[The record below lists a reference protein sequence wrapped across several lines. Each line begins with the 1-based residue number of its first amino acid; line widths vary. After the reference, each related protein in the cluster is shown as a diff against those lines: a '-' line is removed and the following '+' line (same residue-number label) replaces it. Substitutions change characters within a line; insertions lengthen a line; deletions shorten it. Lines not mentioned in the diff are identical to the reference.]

1 MTEAVD
7 LKRRSFL
14 LGRLAPAS
22 QAAGPPIAVIGPSC
36 LAFRGIAC
44 MSCRD
49 VCPVEA
55 VRFELAVG
63 GARPSDPDRRL
74 HRLRRL
80 CPILPCRCHTG
91 FRAGGHGMTGECH
104 ISSLVVHSRPD
115 RVPFIVECIGA
126 IAGAEVHGGEDIGK
140 LIVTLETETE
150 SQVVERINAIQLL
163 DGVLAATL
171 VFHHFEPVQERE

>member
-14 LGRLAPAS
+14 LGRLAAAS
-22 QAAGPPIAVIGPSC
+22 QAAGPPIAVIGPILSRLSGHRLHELPGC
-36 LAFRGIAC
+36 LSGGGR
-44 MSCRD
+44 
-49 VCPVEA
+49 A
-55 VRFELAVG
+55 VR
-63 GARPSDPDRRL
+63 ARRWWCLPRDPDRRL

-80 CPILPCRCHTG
+80 CPVLPCRCHTR

-140 LIVTLETETE
+140 AD
-150 SQVVERINAIQLL
+150 RHPR
-163 DGVLAATL
+163 DG
-171 VFHHFEPVQERE
+171 HRRPRSSSG